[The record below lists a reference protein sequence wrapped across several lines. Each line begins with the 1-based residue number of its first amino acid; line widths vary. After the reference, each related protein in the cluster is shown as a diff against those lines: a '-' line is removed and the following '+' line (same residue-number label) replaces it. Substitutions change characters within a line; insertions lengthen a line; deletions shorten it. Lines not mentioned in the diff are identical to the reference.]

1 MSYFKFGLS
10 REFECSY
17 LPDHK
22 EQLLVYIDEE
32 PMTQERYTFFQQEG
46 FRRSQDI
53 VYRPHCQGCN
63 ACQSVRLEVKKFKP
77 SRSQKRI
84 INKCRRF
91 SVKVSYEVRD
101 SYYPLFEN
109 YINSRHHDGV
119 MYPAE
124 PSQLDSFA
132 VCEWLK
138 PWFIEVYDDDK
149 LIGVGVS
156 DPSST
161 TLSAVYSFFDP
172 DYSSY
177 SLGTFLVLK
186 QIDLAI
192 KTDRNFLYL
201 GYYIE
206 DCQKMN
212 YKTNFKPYQI
222 RLAERWVKVE

>member
-10 REFECSY
+10 KEFDCSY

-46 FRRSQDI
+46 FRRSQDT
-53 VYRPHCQGCN
+53 VYRPHCQDCN
-63 ACQSVRLEVKKFKP
+63 ACQSVRLEVAKFAP

-84 INKCRRF
+84 INKSKAF
-91 SVKVSYEVRD
+91 EVRISHNVKE
-101 SYYPLFEN
+101 SYYPLFEK
-109 YINSRHHDGV
+109 YINQRHHDGV

-124 PSQLDSFA
+124 PSQLESFA
-132 VCEWLK
+132 VCDWLK
-138 PWFIEVYDDDK
+138 PWFIEVYDDTK
-149 LIGVGVS
+149 LIAVGVS
-156 DPSST
+156 DPSSIS
-161 TLSAVYSFFDP
+161 LSAVYSFFDP
-172 DYSSY
+172 EYAAY

-186 QIDLAI
+186 QIELAI
-192 KTDRNFLYL
+192 KSNRTHLYL
-201 GYYIE
+201 GYFIA

-222 RLAERWVKVE
+222 RTAGRWVNVE